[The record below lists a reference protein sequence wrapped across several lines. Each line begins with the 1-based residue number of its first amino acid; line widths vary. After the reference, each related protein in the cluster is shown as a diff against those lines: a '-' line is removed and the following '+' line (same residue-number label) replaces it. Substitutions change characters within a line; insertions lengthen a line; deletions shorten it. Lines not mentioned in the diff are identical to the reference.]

1 MSHLMNKTAIIIPS
15 RLASRRLPNKPLL
28 EINNKSMILHVWER
42 AKKSN
47 VDDIFVATS
56 DDDIVNEIKTNGGNV
71 ILTGDHH
78 TTGSDR
84 ICEALSKLKSNYEI
98 IINLQG
104 DMPNIN
110 PETISMINNFM
121 ISNTNVLVST
131 VASRLDK
138 NEISDQNVVKVVT
151 SNNLKEKKFLKALD
165 FVRSIT
171 NEEFYYHH
179 IGLYA
184 YKKSVL
190 SDFVK
195 LDKTYNETNRSL
207 EQMRFIDHN
216 IDIFVGYTD
225 DNPLSVDTKKDLEKI
240 RKIL

>member
-1 MSHLMNKTAIIIPS
+1 MNKTAIIIPS
-15 RLASRRLPNKPLL
+15 HLASKRLPNKPLL

-47 VDDIFVATS
+47 VCDIFVATP
-56 DDDIVNEIKTNGGNV
+56 DEDIANEIKKNGGNV
-71 ILTGDHH
+71 IITGDHH

-84 ICEALSKLKSNYEI
+84 ICEALNKLNLDHEI
-98 IINLQG
+98 IINVQG

-110 PETISMINNFM
+110 SETINMINNFM
-121 ISNTNVLVST
+121 ISNTNVQVST
-131 VASRLDK
+131 VASKLSK
-138 NEISDQNVVKVVT
+138 NEINDKNVVKAVT
-151 SNNLKEKKFLKALD
+151 SHNLKEKKFLKALD
-165 FVRSIT
+165 FVRVISD
-171 NEEFYYHH
+171 EKFFYHH

-184 YKKSVL
+184 YKRSTL
-190 SDFVK
+190 LRFVK
-195 LDKTYNETNRSL
+195 LEKTYNETNRSL

-225 DNPLSVDTKKDLEKI
+225 DNPLSIDTKEDLEKI